1 MDRERAYKENNGEM
15 GEISIVKTA
24 RAFSPVSLCRR
35 VSVVLSLALL
45 LARIP
50 AFGAQD
56 DSVVSLREKIDR
68 AERERLEVCR
78 ILGAIYEEIGD
89 ADKAI
94 EVYRMGFQVYP
105 DDPFLCGKL
114 VRLYTVREAWSEL
127 VPIYESLANAN
138 PGANQ
143 SYLNDLAQCYIKAG
157 QPGKALTVTGEM
169 LDQYAENA
177 ALYRDAAQTFIKN
190 ECYEGAASICR
201 KGIDGKFGD
210 SADLHWILGQAT
222 AKLQQYEKA
231 VPAYEKAIELS
242 SAGRIREL
250 IEKELAELCTHEPVV
265 EQILANKL
273 RSLRGIEQRLAE
285 LYWEKAVAAEQAG
298 DLAEART
305 LYQKIALL
313 VPDSDTGRAAEKKT
327 QELGNP

>member
-1 MDRERAYKENNGEM
+1 MSAQRESNRGM
-15 GEISIVKTA
+15 GEVSIVKSA
-24 RAFSPVSLCRR
+24 RACSALSLGKR
-35 VSVVLSLALL
+35 VSIVLL
-45 LARIP
+45 LAMLLAWLP
-50 AFGAQD
+50 AFGSQD

-127 VPIYESLANAN
+127 IPIYESLVNAN

-143 SYLNDLAQCYIKAG
+143 SYLNDLAQCHIKAG
-157 QPGKALTVTGEM
+157 QPGKALAVMGEM

-177 ALYRDAAQTFIKN
+177 ALYRDAAQMFMKS
-190 ECYEGAASICR
+190 ECYEAAAIICQ
-201 KGIDGKFGD
+201 KGIEGKFAD

-222 AKLQQYEKA
+222 AKLKQYEKA

-250 IEKELAELCTHEPVV
+250 IEKELAELCTHELVV

-273 RSLRGIEQRLAE
+273 ESLRGIEQRLAE
-285 LYWEKAVAAEQAG
+285 LYWEKAVAAEQEG
-298 DLAEART
+298 DLAKANT
-305 LYQKIALL
+305 LYQRIALL
-313 VPDSDTGRAAEKKT
+313 VPDSDTGRAAEKKI